1 MQYLPNPDEQRWLT
15 RYMRRLIENMGHEQ
29 FVLAPILEPSRKWFP
44 EEWFA
49 TVHDAHLLTQRLM
62 HYAGLRDLRF
72 TIEGYIATDIAD
84 TESGDASGYFSGIR
98 DGMAHFGLKQTT
110 LTDPEVAAGTMAHE
124 VAHAWRHVHRDRLE
138 PAAKDQEEI
147 LTDITTV
154 YLGFG
159 VLTTNDTYRFRS
171 EGNMREQRWASSSYG
186 YLPLQAMSFLLGMQL
201 AARARDEEIS
211 AIETQLE
218 PNQRRAVLET
228 IDEFASQDIL
238 DLLALPPR
246 ETWPEPD
253 IEAHDIALIEPDA
266 RMAIEIENPA
276 DDPQRNRGQ
285 YVYRSERERSGSMQP
300 QGVGFLILAL
310 LFFGVVLAA
319 ALGGN
324 MKAAGFLGFFAFLF
338 LLSFVFRK
346 PQREYFCSDTD
357 CRQPLT
363 LEDTVCSACGGTIA
377 ENAEDALEH
386 NAAAVEFTECADC
399 EPELPCERHAS

>member
-49 TVHDAHLLTQRLM
+49 SVYDAHLITQRLM

-72 TIEGYIATDIAD
+72 RIEGYIATDIVD
-84 TESGDASGYFSGIR
+84 TESGDASGYFSGIHE
-98 DGMAHFGLKQTT
+98 GVAHFGLKQAT

-138 PAAKDQEEI
+138 PSTSDQEEV

-171 EGNMREQRWASSSYG
+171 EGDMRQQRWASSSYG

-201 AARARDEEIS
+201 AARGRDEEIS
-211 AIETQLE
+211 AIEAQLE

-246 ETWPEPD
+246 ETWAEPD
-253 IEAHDIALIEPDA
+253 TEPHDIALIEPDG
-266 RMAIEIENPA
+266 RMAIEIVDPA
-276 DDPQRNRGQ
+276 DNPQRNRGQ
-285 YVYRSERERSGSMQP
+285 YIYRSERDPSASMRSNGL
-300 QGVGFLILAL
+300 GLVILFA
-310 LFFGVVLAA
+310 VSVVIVLAA
-319 ALGGN
+319 AINGN
-324 MKAAGFLGFFAFLF
+324 MKATAIVGFLAFL
-338 LLSFVFRK
+338 LLIAFSSRK
-346 PQREYFCSDTD
+346 PQKEYFCSDGT
-357 CRQPLT
+357 CIHPLT
-363 LEDTVCSACGGTIA
+363 LHDTICPGCAGTIA
-377 ENAEDALEH
+377 ENAEDALER
-386 NAAAVEFTECADC
+386 NSANVEFTECPDC